1 MGVDCRIPVLVF
13 ASPLTH
19 KQKLLNYRYSYMM
32 AKIIELS
39 FSYMKK
45 HSKTDASQFF
55 QFQTETE
62 TETETVH
69 GLYVMND
76 PSKIGRPTQ

>member
-1 MGVDCRIPVLVF
+1 MHVNSHEF
-13 ASPLTH
+13 
-19 KQKLLNYRYSYMM
+19 M

-62 TETETVH
+62 METETETE
-69 GLYVMND
+69 
-76 PSKIGRPTQ
+76 T

>member
-1 MGVDCRIPVLVF
+1 
-13 ASPLTH
+13 
-19 KQKLLNYRYSYMM
+19 M

-62 TETETVH
+62 METETETFQ
-69 GLYVMND
+69 GLYIMND
-76 PSKIGRPTQ
+76 PLRLAGPPSRGEVGGSILSNAPNCMTDS